1 MPTMTDVARR
11 AGVAVSTVSYA
22 LNGTRPISEA
32 TRQRIFDAIE
42 ELGYKPHALA
52 RGLASKRSRLIA
64 LLFPN
69 SERGLGYTE
78 LEFVTSAASTAK
90 ENQYSLVLWVYDVHD
105 LAGLRQLV
113 QQRLVDGVIVM
124 EVHEH
129 DERIDLLRE
138 LGFPFSMI
146 GRCADS
152 NGLNFVDTDF
162 AQTIRDAVDY
172 LVGEGHRQIA
182 FLNQS
187 ESAHTA
193 GYGPVVRTQAGYE
206 QAMQA
211 HGLDAIARFCRAA
224 PRAGC
229 DAFNALL
236 DQHPD
241 LTGLI
246 TMNERAVPGVLQAIY
261 DRDWK
266 LPDDFSLVV
275 IVSSGSV
282 AEMMIPPLTTF
293 DVMTVEMGRLSVELL
308 IQQLDGSPQEQSQ
321 ILLPCR
327 RVVRRSSGAAPRR

>member
-124 EVHEH
+124 
-129 DERIDLLRE
+129 
-138 LGFPFSMI
+138 
-146 GRCADS
+146 
-152 NGLNFVDTDF
+152 
-162 AQTIRDAVDY
+162 
-172 LVGEGHRQIA
+172 
-182 FLNQS
+182 
-187 ESAHTA
+187 
-193 GYGPVVRTQAGYE
+193 
-206 QAMQA
+206 
-211 HGLDAIARFCRAA
+211 
-224 PRAGC
+224 
-229 DAFNALL
+229 
-236 DQHPD
+236 
-241 LTGLI
+241 
-246 TMNERAVPGVLQAIY
+246 
-261 DRDWK
+261 
-266 LPDDFSLVV
+266 
-275 IVSSGSV
+275 
-282 AEMMIPPLTTF
+282 
-293 DVMTVEMGRLSVELL
+293 
-308 IQQLDGSPQEQSQ
+308 
-321 ILLPCR
+321 
-327 RVVRRSSGAAPRR
+327 